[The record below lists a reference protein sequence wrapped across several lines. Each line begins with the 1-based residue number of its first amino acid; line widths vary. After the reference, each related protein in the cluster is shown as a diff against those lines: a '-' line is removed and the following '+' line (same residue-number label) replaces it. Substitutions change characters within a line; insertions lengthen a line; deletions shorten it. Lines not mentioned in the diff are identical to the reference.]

1 MLILSFYVKSLA
13 DALGQGFLGQGFFR
27 AEILVAHWSY
37 LGGDSETQTQGEP
50 QAN

>member
-27 AEILVAHWSY
+27 AEVLVAHWSY
-37 LGGDSETQTQGEP
+37 LGGGF
-50 QAN
+50 